1 MVSRLIMVGASA
13 LVLIGSGY
21 AFDNAAVDDGKSEVP
36 VKAATESSLD
46 APAAS
51 PAASELQNDIAPD
64 AAATEQLSLA
74 DTASQGGVL
83 LGKVSPDAVAIEFDG
98 QDIDIADD
106 GSFLLGFN
114 RDAANQAL
122 LRVTFSSGRV
132 ESRTLIVNPRKW
144 NIERVNLPRRKR
156 TASAAFQKRRAP
168 ELEKIVAARAFQSDS
183 QGWRQQFIWP
193 ATGRISGRFGNQR
206 IYAGVPGGYHTGV
219 DIARAN
225 GTPIV
230 APADGVVT
238 LAARKPF
245 SLEGHLLM
253 LDHGM
258 GLNSAFLHLSKIA
271 VNEGDSVKK
280 GQYIGNIGSTGSAT
294 GPHLH
299 WSMKWNAARLDP
311 MLLTGPMPQ

>member
-1 MVSRLIMVGASA
+1 MPRLAMFAISGA
-13 LVLIGSGY
+13 VLIGC
-21 AFDNAAVDDGKSEVP
+21 ANLPLDDAAAP
-36 VKAATESSLD
+36 VVAANTAP
-46 APAAS
+46 APAAPVS
-51 PAASELQNDIAPD
+51 APTPAPTPMPNIAKAPV
-64 AAATEQLSLA
+64 EQLDIA

-83 LGKVSPDAVAIEFDG
+83 IGTVSPNAQSITLDDAV
-98 QDIDIADD
+98 IDIAED

-122 LRVTFSSGRV
+122 LRVTYASGRS
-132 ESRTLIVNPRKW
+132 ESRNITVKPRAW
-144 NIERVNLPRRKR
+144 DIERVNLARRKR
-156 TASAAFQKRRAP
+156 TASESFKRRRAP
-168 ELEKIVAARAFQSDS
+168 ELAQIVAARAVRSDI
-183 QGWRQQFIWP
+183 QGWRQQFVWP
-193 ATGRISGRFGNQR
+193 AKGRISGRFGNQR
-206 IYAGVPGGYHTGV
+206 IYRGEPGGYHTGV
-219 DIARAN
+219 DIARPN

-238 LAARKPF
+238 LAASKPF
-245 SLEGHLLM
+245 SLEGNLLM

-271 VNEGDSVKK
+271 VSKGDVVKK

-311 MLLTGPMPQ
+311 MLLTGPMPE

>member
-1 MVSRLIMVGASA
+1 MVSRLIMVTASA

-46 APAAS
+46 APS
-51 PAASELQNDIAPD
+51 ASELHNDIAPD
-64 AAATEQLSLA
+64 ATATEQLSLA
-74 DTASQGGVL
+74 DAASQGGVL

-183 QGWRQQFIWP
+183 Q
-193 ATGRISGRFGNQR
+193 
-206 IYAGVPGGYHTGV
+206 
-219 DIARAN
+219 
-225 GTPIV
+225 
-230 APADGVVT
+230 
-238 LAARKPF
+238 
-245 SLEGHLLM
+245 
-253 LDHGM
+253 
-258 GLNSAFLHLSKIA
+258 
-271 VNEGDSVKK
+271 
-280 GQYIGNIGSTGSAT
+280 
-294 GPHLH
+294 
-299 WSMKWNAARLDP
+299 
-311 MLLTGPMPQ
+311 